1 MVKRLTAL
9 FFIFLIAGQ
18 AYAGVCGCL
27 SGQSMTQHACCKRQK
42 LKIDSMRSTTCCDT
56 DCILRQSEK
65 LPQDRTQAVDKLLFQ
80 HIAEPL
86 AIVQISFH
94 PVLVRTAPAALSKVD
109 HRLKFARPPD
119 IVVLNCAFLI

>member
-27 SGQSMTQHACCKRQK
+27 SGQSMPHHACCKRQK
-42 LKIDSMRSTTCCDT
+42 LKIDSMRATTCCDT

-65 LPQDRTQAVDKLLFQ
+65 LPQDKSQAVDKLKFQ
-80 HIAEPL
+80 PIAEPS
-86 AIVQISFH
+86 AVVQISSL
-94 PVLVRTAPAALSKVD
+94 PVLVRMVPAALPKFD